1 MAQTVTGVGTVPGS
15 YTATITVKDAAG
27 NKITQKVKITVET
40 AAFAKGAFY
49 GTALPDGKASS
60 YLRFSVG
67 KTGKVTGK
75 VKHGSK
81 WHSFSSS
88 LASCTASKATF
99 KPQVKI
105 GSKTFKPGTVTVKTR
120 KVGGLS
126 LVEAVNSKGTFAA
139 QKKPNLEKKGKALA
153 KLVGWTFPEFTRNAP
168 NSGLTKKKDK
178 LTVRLESGDA
188 VTVSG
193 VVGGKKLA
201 AISWVSLVS
210 GVESADGGTVYTL
223 YVDIID
229 AALNYGRTLVIT
241 ATAGT
246 GGTTA
251 EFIE

>member
-1 MAQTVTGVGTVPGS
+1 MGTVPGS
-15 YTATITVKDAAG
+15 YTATVTVKDAAG

-49 GTALPDGKASS
+49 GTALPDGKTSS

-75 VKHGSK
+75 VKHGDK

-99 KPQVKI
+99 SPKVKV

-139 QKKPNLEKKGKALA
+139 QKKPNLVKNGKALA
-153 KLVGWTFPEFTRNAP
+153 KLVGWTFEFSRKDA
-168 NSGLTKKKDK
+168 NSGLTKKKDT
-178 LTVRLESGDA
+178 LTVRLASGDA

-193 VVGGKKLA
+193 IVGGKKLTA
-201 AISWVSLVS
+201 LSWVALVS
-210 GVESADGGTVYTL
+210 AVDSSDGETVYTL

-229 AALNYGRTLVIT
+229 AALNYWRTLVISATASGAT
-241 ATAGT
+241 ATF
-246 GGTTA
+246 A
-251 EFIE
+251 E